1 MRAFASW
8 QVAEPGVQ
16 PKIVHLSIWL
26 KIVKNFTSLPSTGT
40 HQYIIFAHVTQMR
53 LAFLGHSAFVE
64 LTVGPIPLILLPRST
79 IQLSM
84 NVWCTFW
91 WGLYWWGCE
100 EVEGWQPSTSS
111 PLAHFCCPPES
122 ISASPKSPSLLP
134 PQSPSLLPPRAHLY
148 SPPESISAGP
158 QSPSLAPQSSVVGT
172 SCFLSQPTLLS
183 SSWFSP
189 EPPALLSYEE

>member
-16 PKIVHLSIWL
+16 PKVVHLSIWL

-64 LTVGPIPLILLPRST
+64 LTMGPIPLILLPRST

-91 WGLYWWGCE
+91 WGLCWWGCE

-122 ISASPKSPSLLP
+122 VSASPPEPISTPPQSPSLLAPRVHLCCPPESVSVSPPESISAP
-134 PQSPSLLPPRAHLY
+134 PQSPSLLPPRVHLL
-148 SPPESISAGP
+148 PPRV
-158 QSPSLAPQSSVVGT
+158 L
-172 SCFLSQPTLLS
+172 
-183 SSWFSP
+183 
-189 EPPALLSYEE
+189 